1 MSYYDSFLKVNG
13 SLHDKW
19 YQAST
24 ELQQMQFDDTST
36 VWDDIE
42 EEISFGT
49 LKFQPIRARV
59 TTIID
64 VKTGQ
69 RNGDNFRKIIFYDYT
84 HRPVAGTRYRFD
96 DNIWIV
102 FATKNLKV
110 SSSSVYV
117 YRCNNTLNTQDR
129 YGNIH
134 REPCYMDYKLNE
146 TQLTQEDTIEVPNGR
161 LNLICQVNEWTK
173 DWDVG
178 KRFILGKDVYKIRYR
193 AKYERNKTFDE
204 DSVTVAQ
211 FYVNYDNKQVNDNF
225 ALQIADYLENIYN
238 ISCDEDL
245 SNIVGYVGKLTPQVT
260 MNGNV
265 VDEELIFT
273 TTDSS
278 IVSVK
283 NDGTYTMNSVG
294 TAKIL
299 IQMKNK
305 PSCIKSVNMTVGEE
319 VSDDIELVPDIRN
332 IKLNCSVKYSIASN
346 SDVSISVQSDNPRYY
361 YKYKLIDNKTFE
373 IKNMKQSKFPV
384 VITCTDGN
392 ITKEFEITLGGLL

>member
-13 SLHDKW
+13 LPHDKW

-24 ELQQMQFDDTST
+24 ELQQMQFNDTST

-117 YRCNNTLNTQDR
+117 YRCNNTLNTQDK

-146 TQLTQEDTIEVPNGR
+146 TQLSQEDMIEVPNGR

-173 DWDVG
+173 DWDIG

-225 ALQIADYLENIYN
+225 DLQIADYLEDVYR
-238 ISCDEDL
+238 ISCDDEL
-245 SNIVGYVGKLTPQVT
+245 SNVVGYVGKLMPQVT

-273 TTDSS
+273 TTDSTV
-278 IVSVK
+278 VSVE

-294 TAKIL
+294 TAEVL

-305 PSCIKSVNMTVGEE
+305 PSCIKSVNMIVGEE
-319 VSDDIELVPDIRN
+319 ISDDIELVPDVRN
-332 IKLNCSVKYSIASN
+332 IKLNCSVRYNIASN
-346 SDVSISVQSDNPRYY
+346 NDVSVFVKSDNPSYY
-361 YKYKLIDNKTFE
+361 YKYKLIDSKTFE
-373 IKNMKQSKFPV
+373 IKNMKQSKYPV

>member
-13 SLHDKW
+13 YPHDKW
-19 YQAST
+19 HQAST

-117 YRCNNTLNTQDR
+117 YRCNNTLNTQDK

-134 REPCYMDYKLNE
+134 REPCYIDYKLNE
-146 TQLTQEDTIEVPNGR
+146 TQLSQEDMMEVPNGR

-173 DWDVG
+173 DWDIG

-193 AKYERNKTFDE
+193 AKYERNNTFEE

-211 FYVNYDNKQVNDNF
+211 FYINYDNKQVNDNF
-225 ALQIADYLENIYN
+225 NLQIADYLENVYS
-238 ISCDEDL
+238 ISCDDEL
-245 SNIVGYVGKLTPQVT
+245 SNVVGYVGKLMPQVT

-273 TTDSS
+273 TTDGTV
-278 IVSVK
+278 VSVE
-283 NDGTYTMNSVG
+283 NDGAYTMNSVG
-294 TAKIL
+294 TAEVL

-305 PSCIKSVNMTVGEE
+305 PSCIKSVNMIVGEE

-346 SDVSISVQSDNPRYY
+346 SDVSISVQSDNPSYY

>member
-13 SLHDKW
+13 LPHDKW

-42 EEISFGT
+42 EEITFGS

-117 YRCNNTLNTQDR
+117 YRCNNTLNTQDK

-146 TQLTQEDTIEVPNGR
+146 TQLSQEDMMEVPNGR

-173 DWDVG
+173 DWDIG

-225 ALQIADYLENIYN
+225 DLQIADYLEDVYR
-238 ISCDEDL
+238 ISCDDEL
-245 SNIVGYVGKLTPQVT
+245 SNVVGYVGKLMPQVT

-265 VDEELIFT
+265 VGEELIFT
-273 TTDSS
+273 TTDSTV
-278 IVSVK
+278 VSVE

-294 TAKIL
+294 TAEIL

-305 PSCIKSVNMTVGEE
+305 PSCIKSVNMIVGEE
-319 VSDDIELVPDIRN
+319 ISDDIELVPDVRN
-332 IKLNCSVKYSIASN
+332 IKLNCSVRYNIASN
-346 SDVSISVQSDNPRYY
+346 NDVSVFVKSDNPSYY
-361 YKYKLIDNKTFE
+361 YKYKLIDSKTFE
-373 IKNMKQSKFPV
+373 IKNMKQSKYPV

-392 ITKEFEITLGGLL
+392 ITKEFEIMLGGLL

>member
-1 MSYYDSFLKVNG
+1 
-13 SLHDKW
+13 
-19 YQAST
+19 
-24 ELQQMQFDDTST
+24 MQFDDTST

-84 HRPVAGTRYRFD
+84 HRPVDGTRYRFD

-102 FATKNLKV
+102 FATKNLNV

-117 YRCNNTLNTQDR
+117 YRCNNTLNTQDK

-134 REPCYMDYKLNE
+134 REPCYIDYKLNE
-146 TQLTQEDTIEVPNGR
+146 TQLSQEDMIEVPNGR
-161 LNLICQVNEWTK
+161 INLICQVNQWTK

-204 DSVTVAQ
+204 NSITVAE

-225 ALQIADYLENIYN
+225 DLQIADYLDNKYS
-238 ISCDEDL
+238 ISCDNEIINVAGYLNKL
-245 SNIVGYVGKLTPQVT
+245 SAQVT
-260 MNGNV
+260 HNGVV
-265 VDEELIFT
+265 VDEPLLFT
-273 TTDSS
+273 TTDANVVS
-278 IVSVK
+278 IDEFG
-283 NDGTYTMNSVG
+283 NYILNSAGNAQIV
-294 TAKIL
+294 A
-299 IQMKNK
+299 QMKNNLT
-305 PSCIKSVNMTVGEE
+305 CIKYINVIVGDKTV
-319 VSDDIELVPDIRN
+319 DNIELIPDTRT
-332 IKLNCSVKYSIASN
+332 IKLNCSIEYQVISN
-346 SDVSISVQSDNPRYY
+346 NDVSISIESDNPSYY
-361 YKYKLIDNKTFE
+361 YKYKKTSDKTFE
-373 IKNMKQSKFPV
+373 IKNMKQSKLPV
-384 VITCTDGN
+384 TIVCKDGN
-392 ITKEFEITLGGLL
+392 MEKKFNITLGGLL

>member
-13 SLHDKW
+13 SPHDKW

-24 ELQQMQFDDTST
+24 ELQQTQFDDTST

-117 YRCNNTLNTQDR
+117 YRCNNTLNTQDK

-146 TQLTQEDTIEVPNGR
+146 TQLSQEDMMEVPNGR

-173 DWDVG
+173 DWDIG

-225 ALQIADYLENIYN
+225 DLQIADYLEDMYS
-238 ISCDEDL
+238 ISCDDEL
-245 SNIVGYVGKLTPQVT
+245 SNVVGYVGKLMPQVT

-273 TTDSS
+273 TTDSAV
-278 IVSVK
+278 VSVE

-294 TAKIL
+294 TAEVL

-305 PSCIKSVNMTVGEE
+305 PSCIKSVNMIVGEE
-319 VSDDIELVPDIRN
+319 VSDDIELVPEIRN
-332 IKLNCSVKYSIASN
+332 IKLNCSVRYNIASN
-346 SDVSISVQSDNPRYY
+346 NDVSVSVKSDNPSYY
-361 YKYKLIDNKTFE
+361 YKYKLIDSKTFE
-373 IKNMKQSKFPV
+373 IKNMKQSKYPV
-384 VITCTDGN
+384 IITCTDGN